1 MTEANIQTLFGR
13 YLQENWNTTNVFEL
27 KLEKGASFR
36 FDRLAVHQR
45 KGLLDAEDN
54 GLYHKISD
62 SPIFAQS
69 MTRFTHPKPFDC
81 IYIKSPAYVAICF
94 YKPRKYK
101 KLLLVPIKKFITLE
115 ANSKKKSAT
124 LLELSP
130 ISEMIIEL

>member
-36 FDRLAVHQR
+36 FDRLAEHQR

-62 SPIFAQS
+62 SPIFS
-69 MTRFTHPKPFDC
+69 GNMTRFTHPKPFDC

-101 KLLLVPIKKFITLE
+101 NLLLVPIKKFLTLE

-130 ISEMIIEL
+130 IAEMIIEL